1 MLRITQSVS
10 AEGAAKYFDNAL
22 KARDYYVKEE
32 DREQGVWGGRAAEAL
47 GLEGAVTR
55 EAFVDL
61 VNNKVPGTQKRLT
74 VRDKDQR
81 RPGYDFCFSVPK
93 SVSVYHAIGGDQAVK
108 RIVDEAVRTTME
120 YAEARMETRVRGKRA
135 EGRDHDRITGN
146 LV

>member
-10 AEGAAKYFDNAL
+10 TEGAAKYFDNAL
-22 KARDYYVKEE
+22 KASDYYVKEE

-61 VNNKVPGTQKRLT
+61 VNNRVPGTQERLT

-81 RPGYDFCFSVPK
+81 RP
-93 SVSVYHAIGGDQAVK
+93 
-108 RIVDEAVRTTME
+108 
-120 YAEARMETRVRGKRA
+120 
-135 EGRDHDRITGN
+135 
-146 LV
+146 